1 MVKTRHFISLSAG
14 FLAIVLFSFA
24 MAEEPG
30 IVQLPAPQTEGGK
43 PLMTA
48 LKERQSMRS
57 FSEQKLSEQTLSDL
71 LWAAFGINR
80 PETGG
85 RTAPSAMNMQETD
98 IYLALE
104 EGLYLYDAK
113 SNTLKPVLEKD
124 LRAATGK
131 QKFAGEAP
139 LNLIF
144 VADYARIGD
153 KLSKEAA
160 DKYAT
165 VDVGYIS
172 QNVYLFC
179 ASEGLGTVVRNY
191 FDEEK
196 LSSLMQLDHR
206 QRIILVQ
213 TVGYPK

>member
-1 MVKTRHFISLSAG
+1 MLAG
-14 FLAIVLFSFA
+14 FIVPFFCIALIAGDFQS
-24 MAEEPG
+24 
-30 IVQLPAPQTEGGK
+30 IQLPAPQTEGGK
-43 PLMTA
+43 PLMSA
-48 LKERQSMRS
+48 LNERQSMRS
-57 FSEQKLSEQTLSDL
+57 FSEQKLSEQTLSNL

-98 IYLALE
+98 IYVAVE

-113 SNTLKPVLEKD
+113 ANALKPVLAKD
-124 LRAATGK
+124 LRAETGK

-153 KLSKEAA
+153 KLPREAA
-160 DKYAT
+160 DKYAI
-165 VDVGYIS
+165 VDTGYIS

-196 LSSLMQLDHR
+196 LSSLMQLGPK
-206 QRIILVQ
+206 QKIILVQ
-213 TVGYPK
+213 TVGYPE